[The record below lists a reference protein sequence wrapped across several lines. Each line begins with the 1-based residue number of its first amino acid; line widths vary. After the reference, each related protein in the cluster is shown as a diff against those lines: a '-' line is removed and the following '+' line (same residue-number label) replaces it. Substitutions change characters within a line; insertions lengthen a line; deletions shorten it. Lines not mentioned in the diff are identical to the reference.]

1 MISSSR
7 KESST
12 MDWYLER
19 RDSDPHLGLYGSP
32 RTADYGN
39 WIFNVAHM
47 PKASSGVKLVRITF
61 TNHMTGG

>member
-1 MISSSR
+1 
-7 KESST
+7 